1 MTPVDQNQTAS
12 KKKSASNNKRPN
24 LIAGLDIGTTKVSVV
39 IGTVEN
45 DMSTGSPE
53 LKLDVI
59 GLGSAPSLGIRQG
72 AVVNVEATIEAIQKA
87 REEAE
92 LMAGYKIDS
101 VYVSVGGIHIKSF
114 DSQGMIAIRNKEVRA
129 EDITRVIEAAK
140 AVAVPGDREVL
151 HVLPREYKIDGQE
164 GIYDPIGMSGV
175 RLESNVHLVTAGRT
189 ALQNAIKCAE
199 KAGLKVKGIVL
210 QQLASALAILQEDE
224 KKLGVAVVDM
234 GGGTSD
240 VIIYVNGSVAY
251 TGSVPVGG
259 THFTQDIAMG
269 LRTPQANAEEVKKK
283 YGCAITELVDEN
295 ETIEVEGVGGRKPRA
310 LLRRNLCEVIEPR
323 AEETLAL
330 INQEIEKSGLSGR
343 MGSGVVLTGG
353 ASQLEGLLEMGEF
366 IMDVPVRRG
375 VPEKIGGLSDVVKSP
390 EYATCVGLLMYGLDL
405 EKQRFLQQSSEVDI
419 QGAFLDFAQKV
430 KDLFSGAL
438 S

>member
-1 MTPVDQNQTAS
+1 MTPVDQNQSAS
-12 KKKSASNNKRPN
+12 KKKSQTSTKRPN
-24 LIAGLDIGTTKVSVV
+24 LIAGLDIGTTKVSVI
-39 IGTVEN
+39 IGTVEV
-45 DMSTGSPE
+45 DMSNGSPE
-53 LKLDVI
+53 PKLDVI
-59 GLGSAPSLGIRQG
+59 GLGMAPSLGIRQG

-92 LMAGYKIDS
+92 LMAGYKVDS

-129 EDITRVIEAAK
+129 EDIARVIEAAK

-210 QQLASALAILQEDE
+210 QQLASSLAILQEDE

-240 VIIYVNGSVAY
+240 VIIYINGSVAY

-259 THFTQDIAMG
+259 AHFTQDIAMG
-269 LRTPQANAEEVKKK
+269 LRTPQANAEEMKKK
-283 YGCAITELVDEN
+283 YGCAITELIDEN
-295 ETIEVEGVGGRKPRA
+295 EMIEVEGVGGRKPRSI
-310 LLRRNLCEVIEPR
+310 LRRNLCEVIEPR
-323 AEETLAL
+323 AEETLAF
-330 INQEIEKSGLSGR
+330 INQEFEKSGLAGR

-366 IMDVPVRRG
+366 VMDVPVRRG
-375 VPEKIGGLSDVVKSP
+375 LPEKIGGLSDVVKAP
-390 EYATCVGLLMYGLDL
+390 EHATAVGLLMYGLDL
-405 EKQRFLQQSSEVDI
+405 EKQKFLQQSSEVDI
-419 QGAFLDFAQKV
+419 QGALVDFAQKV
-430 KDLFSGAL
+430 KDLFSGVL